1 MLQLESDIGQRLAPS
16 GQYGVGFANG
26 TDTVYQIVA
35 RALDAFVADQVA
47 GGSSEVDAKNAFGS
61 IWRDAIQRGI
71 IKLAPE
77 LLLAFSFVYGSYAMG
92 HCYLHG
98 RGQATPLSS
107 CLIPCG
113 VQQGDVFGP
122 IFFALGLDELL
133 VAIRERMRNLPVDS
147 TFIEQRVFV
156 SELVWALLLMAIT
169 DRPCPSKLKCLSPW
183 LVRVGFRG
191 DLSPEEPLERP
202 I

>member
-1 MLQLESDIGQRLAPS
+1 MRSIKREGYSDDRAVNNLRPICIGESLRRLAGRCQLLQLESDIGQRLAPS

-77 LLLAFSFVYGSYAMG
+77 LLKSFDFNYGNDAMG
-92 HCYLHG
+92 HCYLYG

-107 CLIPCG
+107 CPIPCG

-133 VAIRERMRNLPVDS
+133 VAIRERMRNARSCPS
-147 TFIEQRVFV
+147 WF
-156 SELVWALLLMAIT
+156 WALLLMAIG
-169 DRPCPSKLKCLSPW
+169 RAPPS
-183 LVRVGFRG
+183 
-191 DLSPEEPLERP
+191 
-202 I
+202 